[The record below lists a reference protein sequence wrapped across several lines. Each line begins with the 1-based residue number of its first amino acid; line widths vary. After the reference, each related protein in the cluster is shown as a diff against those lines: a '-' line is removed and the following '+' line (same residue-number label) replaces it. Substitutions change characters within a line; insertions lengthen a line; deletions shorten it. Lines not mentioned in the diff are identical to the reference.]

1 MTWHLPCTL
10 QCKMAVPHPALPQK
24 VVFDR
29 LRRDGV
35 GRLNGRRPARRTDN
49 GAERRALNC
58 SALILSTSASAALP
72 EAARGGLH
80 GGGLCELC
88 SLTFCSICLGGD
100 WVRHKS
106 HPGRTRAC
114 WGSPESSLQRENVCY
129 LVESKSLRCAFH
141 FSKSAG

>member
-1 MTWHLPCTL
+1 MV
-10 QCKMAVPHPALPQK
+10 VPHPALPQK
-24 VVFDR
+24 VVLDR

-35 GRLNGRRPARRTDN
+35 GRRNGRRPARRTDN
-49 GAERRALNC
+49 GAAHRALNC
-58 SALILSTSASAALP
+58 SALILSTNASTALP
-72 EAARGGLH
+72 EAASGGLH

-88 SLTFCSICLGGD
+88 EGPFCSVCLGLA

-129 LVESKSLRCAFH
+129 LVLRPRRRR
-141 FSKSAG
+141 SGETRGERLMST